1 MVVRSVIGTGT
12 ACATVCSR
20 GGGVWAVLLGS
31 ELVLFRRVVADVR
44 MRARGGGGGGCLSV
58 CQWCCCCFSAGAVGN
73 VCCCYVF

>member
-44 MRARGGGGGGCLSV
+44 MRARGGGGGGVSV
-58 CQWCCCCFSAGAVGN
+58 SLPMVLLLLFCGCCW
-73 VCCCYVF
+73 